1 MPREFNDDP
10 AILHDILDRAEVL
23 HLALQDPEGPYV
35 IPVNFVRVGERLF
48 IHSGK
53 EGRKIR
59 NLRRDGRVGFSMCVD
74 LELKRGDVACK
85 WGYRFKSVVGSG
97 QARFVEENSARQET
111 MAALVRKY
119 AGSDYFVDERIFEK
133 TLILEIE
140 ILSATARVKS

>member
-1 MPREFNDDP
+1 MGREYMDDP
-10 AILHDILDRAEVL
+10 VMVHDILDRAMVL
-23 HLALQDPEGPYV
+23 HLALQDAEGPYAV
-35 IPVNFVRVGERLF
+35 PVNFVRVGNSLF
-48 IHSGK
+48 IHSGR

-59 NLRRDGRVGFSMCVD
+59 ALRRDARVGFSAYVD